1 MAEIVNIISFPTDHV
16 RNEHILADFY
26 SRTGL
31 TEKWLQQRANERTWA
46 PSKARIDRA
55 RWMAKELTGG
65 SLRTRKGKWAIV
77 PNGSSSSDVDTAFA
91 QEKGMAFNAIE
102 STLFGSFEQRKIP
115 HWLASHYR
123 TWCAIKALNELHHN
137 G

>member
-1 MAEIVNIISFPTDHV
+1 MAEMLKINSFPTDHV
-16 RNEHILADFY
+16 RNKQILAKFY
-26 SRTGL
+26 SRSGL
-31 TEKWLQQRANERTWA
+31 TEKWLQQQANERTWA

-55 RWMAKELTGG
+55 RWMAKKLTGG

-77 PNGSSSSDVDTAFA
+77 PNGSSRSEVDTAFA
-91 QEKGMAFNAIE
+91 QEKGVTFNAIE

-123 TWCAIKALNELHHN
+123 TWRAINALKELHHDS
-137 G
+137 